1 MEKYPHTALMNYL
14 LTIVEATE
22 VLVVQVLLMLDS
34 LEDYKKSII
43 IY

>member
-14 LTIVEATE
+14 LTIAEATE